1 MENKRPK
8 EGSIMKIF
16 RLVTSFLILGIILV
30 AVPAIA
36 GQVKTGSSYGLYQTG
51 QGGEFTLQTLSDDM
65 LQVLQNGYVGITS
78 TANTFQTFCLE
89 HNEYIYTNTT
99 YDVTISNSAKNGGLG
114 GATNGADPIS
124 AGTAWLYRSFA
135 TGSLSGYNYTDT
147 AARKT
152 SAGLLQNTFWWL
164 EGEGLGYNS
173 NNPFMSAVVAEFG
186 EVNGNGW
193 SAAMNDAN
201 GKYGV
206 GVVNMTLVGGGRAQD
221 QLVLTAVP
229 EPSALLFLGI
239 TLVGVAIAVRRFNK
253 VQA

>member
-1 MENKRPK
+1 VKTLK
-8 EGSIMKIF
+8 LI
-16 RLVTSFLILGIILV
+16 TSFLILGIILM
-30 AVPAIA
+30 AVPSMA
-36 GQVKTGSSYGLYQTG
+36 GQVKTGNSYGLYQTG

-65 LQVLQNGYVGITS
+65 LEILQNGYVGVTS
-78 TANTFQTFCLE
+78 TASTFQTFCLE

-99 YDVTISNSAKNGGLG
+99 YDVTISNSAKKGGNDAYKYTDG
-114 GATNGADPIS
+114 DPIS
-124 AGTAWLYRSFA
+124 LGTAWLYRAFA
-135 TGSLSGYNYTDT
+135 TGKLDDYAYEATI

-164 EGEGLGYNS
+164 EGEGIGYNS

-206 GVVNMTLVGGGRAQD
+206 GVLNMTLVGGSRAQD

-239 TLVGVAIAVRRFNK
+239 TLVGVAIAVRKFNM

>member
-1 MENKRPK
+1 
-8 EGSIMKIF
+8 MKIF

-114 GATNGADPIS
+114 GATNGADQIS

-135 TGSLSGYNYTDT
+135 TGSLSGYSYADT

-152 SAGLLQNTFWWL
+152 SAGQLQNAFWML
-164 EGEGLGYNS
+164 EDEITWDNS
-173 NNPFMSAVVAEFG
+173 NKFIKAMMED
-186 EVNGNGW
+186 GW
-193 SAAMNDAN
+193 SKDTLKANDSGA
-201 GKYGV
+201 YGV
-206 GVVNMTLVGGGRAQD
+206 GVLNMYNTQYGNCQD

-229 EPSALLFLGI
+229 EPTALLLLGFS
-239 TLVGVAIAVRRFNK
+239 LVGVAIGVRK
-253 VQA
+253 LHKIQA